1 MRKKGRRQTLQKG
14 AKKFFSYDFFGKNPK
29 DKANPCVFGVKN
41 CPILPC
47 CFHSF
52 YHEKWSFWPGGG
64 PPPENRVFDQ
74 NSTFFDR
81 KSGKSGVLGSGR
93 PGTPDFHVF
102 GHKIGLFWFFDQ
114 KTPELRNFYRFFGFF
129 SFFFDISDSK
139 TIVFDNFSEKT
150 YKNR

>member
-1 MRKKGRRQTLQKG
+1 MIFLEKIQNIRRTPVFLGPKIDRICPVVLTFFIMKSGHFGR
-14 AKKFFSYDFFGKNPK
+14 
-29 DKANPCVFGVKN
+29 
-41 CPILPC
+41 
-47 CFHSF
+47 
-52 YHEKWSFWPGGG
+52 GGD
-64 PPPENRVFDQ
+64 PPPENRFFDQ

-129 SFFFDISDSK
+129 SFFLI
-139 TIVFDNFSEKT
+139 
-150 YKNR
+150 